1 MKHPL
6 CTQTQLHTYCRL
18 RHTSV
23 HLVNGS
29 RLELCSTLS
38 SATQYDDQIHR
49 VSFFFVFVILAL
61 LALTEKEQWSFLSGL
76 WEKKKKKNNI
86 SKSPVALKSAKE
98 KLHTKHLSWNRKPGA
113 FLCWSTASEHHK
125 ARGNT
130 QTDTGDLFFFFF
142 PTAHFSKN

>member
-76 WEKKKKKNNI
+76 WEKKKKKTTFQSLQLHLKVPKKSYTQNI
-86 SKSPVALKSAKE
+86 CLGIESLALSCAG
-98 KLHTKHLSWNRKPGA
+98 LQLLNTTKHVE
-113 FLCWSTASEHHK
+113 THK
-125 ARGNT
+125 LT
-130 QTDTGDLFFFFF
+130 QVTFFFFFF

>member
-1 MKHPL
+1 MMIKYTGFL
-6 CTQTQLHTYCRL
+6 
-18 RHTSV
+18 
-23 HLVNGS
+23 
-29 RLELCSTLS
+29 
-38 SATQYDDQIHR
+38 
-49 VSFFFVFVILAL
+49 FFVFVILAL

-76 WEKKKKKNNI
+76 WEKKKKNNI

-142 PTAHFSKN
+142 SNSTFFEKLSCQTELFLWLCCHVFVPVGLSVIQYPQGL